1 MTELEC
7 ALEENK
13 KQRILDLEQITAQAA
28 QLTIQAAQLT
38 IQAARIAH
46 LELLLEKLTFQ
57 FAALKRMQFGQKS
70 EASNALQSEMFGAES
85 VAVEVAADALIKPAL
100 TKTSTQPKA
109 APRITI
115 PKDLPVEETIVDIAE
130 SDKVAADGAPLKF
143 IGYDVSDK
151 LAIDPARFFIRRTLR
166 KKYAHPTQEEFGVV
180 SAPMHQIIDGG
191 IADESVLAD
200 VLIKKYDD
208 HLPLNRIS
216 EIYLRDGKVNLAK
229 QTLSDWVLACSSW
242 LAPLA
247 EAIKMSI
254 LQESVIHVDETVL
267 PLLHPVKTINAR
279 AWAYVGAASKLVF
292 YEFTTNKK
300 GEHVRATLEHWN
312 PPDGK
317 RYLQAD
323 AASNYDALYRERPIL
338 ELACWAHA
346 RRKFFDIA
354 KLSPAAQTAHTAVAK
369 INLLFDIERES
380 SEANETPEQRTE
392 RREKH
397 AAPILKELK
406 IWLDNELRELL
417 PKSPTAL
424 AIGYSLRH
432 WTALTRYLEDGRTK
446 IDNNAAER
454 ALRVVAVGRKNWLFA
469 GSESGGVAAARIY
482 TLIES
487 AKACGL
493 NPRLYLEDVLRRLPS
508 TLNSQI
514 ATLLPQNWKPPA

>member
-1 MTELEC
+1 MTKLKC

-13 KQRILDLEQITAQAA
+13 NLRILDAEKSTQIVSQTAQ
-28 QLTIQAAQLT
+28 IVV
-38 IQAARIAH
+38 QAARIAH
-46 LELLLEKLTFQ
+46 LELLVEKLTFQ
-57 FAALKRMQFGQKS
+57 FAALKRMQYGQKS
-70 EASNALQSEMFGAES
+70 EASNALQAELFGAQSIE
-85 VAVEVAADALIKPAL
+85 VETLADAVIKPAL
-100 TKTSTQPKA
+100 SKTSAQPKA

-115 PKDLPVEETIVDIAE
+115 PKDLPVEEITIDI
-130 SDKVAADGAPLKF
+130 SDAAKIAADGTPLKF
-143 IGYDVSDK
+143 IGNDVSDK
-151 LAIDPARFFIRRTLR
+151 LAIEPGRMFIRRTLR
-166 KKYAHPTQEEFGVV
+166 KKYAHPTLEELGVI
-180 SAPMHQIIDGG
+180 SAPLHQIIDGG
-191 IADESVLAD
+191 IADESLVVD
-200 VLIKKYDD
+200 VLVKKFDD

-229 QTLSDWVLACSSW
+229 QTLSDWVLAGASW

-279 AWAYVGAASKLVF
+279 AWAYVGAESKLVF

-300 GEHVRATLEHWN
+300 GEHVRNVLEQWK

-323 AASNYDALYRERPIL
+323 AASNYDALYRDRPVF

-354 KLSPAAQTAHTAVAK
+354 KQSPAAKTAHAAVAT
-369 INLLFDIERES
+369 INQLFDIERAS
-380 SEANETPEQRTE
+380 SEAKETPEQRKV

-397 AAPILKELK
+397 AAPILMELK
-406 IWLDNELRELL
+406 LWLENELRELL

-432 WTALTRYLEDGRTK
+432 WIALTRYPEDGRTK

-469 GSESGGVAAARIY
+469 GSENGGAAATTIY
-482 TLIES
+482 TMIES

-514 ATLLPQNWKPPA
+514 STLLPQNWKPRD